1 MNNNTFEK
9 LGYYELKKKVKE
21 YCISGLGKAL
31 VDNQKPQ
38 TNIDMVRRRLKE
50 TTEAK
55 SIINNSNHVPFNG
68 ISDISHLIDKIDKG
82 EILDPSEL
90 IMVADF
96 LRGCRILKKFMKQQ
110 EFYAPL
116 LSEYALSL
124 TEFIDIEDEINNA
137 IRNNK
142 VDSNASK
149 ELSKIRKQILNLEA
163 KIEDKLDKFLSSAK
177 NKKYIQEFYISK
189 RNDKY
194 VIPIIAAYKN
204 NVEGVV
210 VDVSAKGT
218 TVFVELSSVSKLNN
232 ELIQL
237 RYEEQA
243 EEYQVLAYLTGMLA
257 EAIKGIHINL
267 EVIAT
272 YDMVFAKAKY
282 SIAVKGTEPKVN
294 DIGYIHIING
304 KHPLLEGC
312 LPLNFNIGSDK
323 RTLVITGPNAGGKT
337 VALKTIG
344 IMTLAIQLGLH
355 IEADSESQLSVFD
368 NIFVDIGDNQSIEN
382 ALSTFSSHIKNI
394 AGILN
399 EANNASLILLDEI
412 GTGTEPNEGAN
423 LAIAILE
430 ELYHKGSITTA
441 TTHYADIKEYAMKHP
456 GFENAYMKFD
466 PDTLEPLYQMVIG
479 DFGESNALWI
489 SRKMG
494 LKKSVLEKA
503 KFYIDHKT
511 YNYDIVKEN
520 KIKKSQEPSKA
531 SEERENEKLEVGD
544 KVLLLDDKQEAI
556 VYKEKDKYNN
566 IEVMVHN
573 EFKKINRKRVK
584 LLIKKDHLY
593 PQGYDLDALFTSFE
607 ERKLEKDI
615 QRGSKKALKKI
626 HKEIK
631 NSAYENEQKK

>member
-1 MNNNTFEK
+1 LNNNTFDR
-9 LGYYELKKKVKE
+9 LCYFELKDKVKE
-21 YCISGLGKAL
+21 YCISGLGESLLDK
-31 VDNQKPQ
+31 QKPQ

-55 SIINNSNHVPFNG
+55 NIINNSNHVPFNG
-68 ISDISHLIDKIDKG
+68 ISDISNVIDKIDKG
-82 EILDPSEL
+82 EILDPTEL
-90 IMVADF
+90 TKVADF
-96 LRGCRILKKFMKQQ
+96 LRGCRILKKFMNQQ

-116 LSEYALSL
+116 LSEYAVSL
-124 TEFIDIEDEINNA
+124 TELTDIEDEISDA

-149 ELSKIRKQILNLEA
+149 ALAKIRKQMLNLEA
-163 KIEDKLDKFLSSAK
+163 KIEEKLDNFLSSAK

-210 VDVSAKGT
+210 VDASAKGT

-232 ELIQL
+232 ELIQF

-243 EEYQVLAYLTGMLA
+243 EEYQVLAYLTGMIS
-257 EAIKGIHINL
+257 EDIKSININL
-267 EVIAT
+267 ELIAT

-294 DIGYIHIING
+294 DIGYIHIVKG
-304 KHPLLEGC
+304 KHPMIEGC
-312 LPLNFNIGSDK
+312 VPLNFVIGKDK

-344 IMTLAIQLGLH
+344 IMILAIQLGFH
-355 IEADSESQLSVFD
+355 IEADPESELSVFD

-394 AGILN
+394 AQIVN
-399 EANNASLILLDEI
+399 KANNSTLILLDEI

-430 ELYHKGSITTA
+430 ELYHQGSITVA
-441 TTHYADIKEYAMKHP
+441 TTHYADIKEYAMTHP
-456 GFENAYMKFD
+456 GFENAYMKFNQ
-466 PDTLEPLYQMVIG
+466 DTLEPLYQMVIG

-489 SRKMG
+489 SKKMG
-494 LKKSVLEKA
+494 LKESVLDKA
-503 KFYIDHKT
+503 KSYINHNPH
-511 YNYDIVKEN
+511 NYDIVKES
-520 KIKKSQEPSKA
+520 KIKKSQEVLEDSQ
-531 SEERENEKLEVGD
+531 ENEDEKLEVGD
-544 KVLLLDDKQEAI
+544 KVLLLDAKKEGI
-556 VYKEKDKYNN
+556 VYKEKDKFNN
-566 IEVMVHN
+566 IEVMVDK

-584 LLIKKDHLY
+584 LLIRKEHLY
-593 PQGYDLDALFTSFE
+593 PPEYDLNSLFTSFE
-607 ERKLEKDI
+607 ERKQEKDI
-615 QRGSKKALKKI
+615 RRGSKKALKKI
-626 HKEIK
+626 HKEMKWNK
-631 NSAYENEQKK
+631 NN